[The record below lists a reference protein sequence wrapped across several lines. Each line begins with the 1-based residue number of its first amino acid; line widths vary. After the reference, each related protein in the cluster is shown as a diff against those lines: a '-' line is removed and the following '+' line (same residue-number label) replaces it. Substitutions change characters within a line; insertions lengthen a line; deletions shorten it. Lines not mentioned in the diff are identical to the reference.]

1 VQGTVFSQEVHA
13 MSSPALAHE
22 HTERIPEPQR
32 QLNMPGFV
40 VAVAESSTGYI
51 PVMGRTFRNNVSNV
65 VVAAGKE
72 VGAMG
77 VNPCKFT
84 DDFKTFRC
92 RFSIAGEGISH
103 GGERLQ
109 EGRSQGDTK
118 RKSFVFGA

>member
-1 VQGTVFSQEVHA
+1 MLG
-13 MSSPALAHE
+13 L
-22 HTERIPEPQR
+22 
-32 QLNMPGFV
+32 V

-51 PVMGRTFRNNVSNV
+51 LVMGRTFRNNVSTAV
-65 VVAAGKE
+65 FTAEKE
-72 VGAMG
+72 VGAIG
-77 VNPCKFT
+77 VNPCKFA

-118 RKSFVFGA
+118 QNRFVFGA